1 MKANRFAL
9 IGLVLVLVAS
19 VLGCGVFGPVLSQRP
34 TSTPYP
40 TFTLLPTNAPATP
53 VPVVNTTSSL
63 GNCSIADIQS
73 QASQNYLNIVNAV
86 MKSMGTA
93 EQNTT
98 SSDMSKMYQPLI
110 DGLPKVQAAY
120 AALSPCVQNLVS
132 KFNTDFVAMANDSA
146 KIEKDITAGDTNAEL
161 TDLNAFTNDATNA
174 SSDQD
179 ALIGLGTGTP
189 QP

>member
-1 MKANRFAL
+1 MKTKRFAL
-9 IGLVLVLVAS
+9 IAISLVLVAGII
-19 VLGCGVFGPVLSQRP
+19 GCGIFGPVLSQLP

-53 VPVVNTTSSL
+53 APAVNTTSSL
-63 GNCSIADIQS
+63 GNCSIADMQS
-73 QASQNYLNIVNAV
+73 QASQNYVNIVNDV

-93 EQNTT
+93 AMS
-98 SSDMSKMYQPLI
+98 SSDVSKIYQPFI
-110 DGLPKVQAAY
+110 DGLPKVQEAY

-132 KFNTDFVAMANDSA
+132 KFNADFIAMANDSA
-146 KIEKDITAGDTNAEL
+146 KIEKDLTAGDTNAEL